1 MSDYEIVWKQINQYN
16 NYSVSNTGF
25 IKNNITQRILKPYL
39 RNGYNSINLCTNNT
53 KKTYNIHSVVA
64 QHFLDKPSIDKKYV
78 VNHKDEV
85 KTNNHVDNLEYI
97 TYKENTM
104 YSMTSKR
111 TKNLKIFELSD
122 FIDIP
127 KYTDYMISKSGDIYS
142 KNIKRLCRYTIIPS
156 GYHKVKIKSDNS
168 MYKDLYIHVIVA
180 MAYLNYIPH
189 NNYVINHIDG
199 NKGNN
204 NLNNLEI
211 VTQKDN
217 MKHSILINN
226 DNIFRRGVYYINN
239 NNESVSYIS
248 AKEASNITGIDNSSI
263 LKSCKSEKKLA
274 GKIKWRFMSNS

>member
-1 MSDYEIVWKQINQYN
+1 
-16 NYSVSNTGF
+16 
-25 IKNNITQRILKPYL
+25 
-39 RNGYNSINLCTNNT
+39 
-53 KKTYNIHSVVA
+53 
-64 QHFLDKPSIDKKYV
+64 
-78 VNHKDEV
+78 
-85 KTNNHVDNLEYI
+85 
-97 TYKENTM
+97 M